1 MATANDCKEAGNKAL
16 SAEKFKEAVEHYS
29 AGIALEPDNHV
40 LFSNRSA
47 AYCKL
52 EDFGKA
58 LDDANQC
65 VKINPKWGK
74 VRQSRVFLGIMLFAS
89 ILTKLPNSNTA
100 YI

>member
-1 MATANDCKEAGNKAL
+1 MSTANDCKEAGNKAL

-52 EDFGKA
+52 EEFGKA

-65 VKINPKWGK
+65 VKINPQWGK
-74 VRQSRVFLGIMLFAS
+74 VRASLFIHYDLFLLTRHLEIRERVGG
-89 ILTKLPNSNTA
+89 
-100 YI
+100 